1 MFTFSRLEGRFL
13 IDRERKTITYFEKA
27 QLHISTIEDKFIEYV
42 VNNLL
47 LEGIDIR
54 GERIHVD
61 KIELKLN
68 TTNFGKII
76 TKSPIVT
83 YSTFVVN
90 SRKKTYYYNPKEK
103 EFQEILANNLVKKY
117 IAYFGKEPKN
127 KYFEITPVSN
137 LKESIVIYKGTVIK
151 GWNGIFK
158 ISGSDELIN
167 IAYDT
172 GLGSKNSQGFGC
184 FEFI

>member
-1 MFTFSRLEGRFL
+1 MFTFSRLEGKFS

-27 QLHISTIEDKFIEYV
+27 QLHISTIEEKFIEYV

-47 LEGIDIR
+47 FDGFVIR
-54 GERIHVD
+54 EEKIHVD
-61 KIELKLN
+61 KIILKLN

-76 TKSPIVT
+76 TKSPIVA
-83 YSTFVVN
+83 YSTFEAN
-90 SRKKTYYYNPKEK
+90 GRKKTYYYNPKEK
-103 EFQEILANNLVKKY
+103 EFQEILANNLIKKY

-137 LKESIVIYKGTVIK
+137 LKENIVIYKGTVLK
-151 GWNGIFK
+151 GWSGIFQ
-158 ISGSDELIN
+158 INGSDELVN

-172 GLGSKNSQGFGC
+172 GLGAKNSQGFGC